1 MSDKPTHSD
10 DDVMPYQLPS
20 TQTFLPKVSLPSIP
34 KVSLPSIPKV
44 SLPSIPKVS
53 LPSIPKVSLPFKGYP
68 IIHAVNAGGNMT
80 KKRHRKLR
88 TSHKFFALNGKTKK
102 TPGFHKS
109 IRGGRR
115 VYHKPSLKRI
125 RRTRKKHRL

>member
-20 TQTFLPKVSLPSIP
+20 TQTFL
-34 KVSLPSIPKV
+34 
-44 SLPSIPKVS
+44 
-53 LPSIPKVSLPFKGYP
+53 PKVSLPFKGYP